1 MTNDL
6 PYGCRACGYYADC
19 KDAVE
24 PICGPVVVD
33 EDADEDLTPLDR
45 AIAQQGRDAVE
56 KTSGLS

>member
-6 PYGCRACGYYADC
+6 PYGCRACDYYGDCRDAD
-19 KDAVE
+19 E

-33 EDADEDLTPLDR
+33 EDDDADPLER
-45 AIAQQGRDAVE
+45 AIAQQGREAVE